1 MDNMNITR
9 PENDE
14 EIVIDLGEL
23 LNYYKSHLI
32 GIIIPTLALALVFGV
47 VTVFL
52 ISKKYTSTARVY
64 LKPEVTEGS
73 ISYSDVNAQAQL
85 VTDYVEMFAGNNI
98 QEQVAYNL
106 NIDIEEVSEAIS
118 VSNKSGTKIINV
130 SATTTNPEL
139 SKQIVDESV
148 SVFKKMARS
157 NLDITN
163 ITIID
168 NAVVPDT
175 PSSPS
180 LKKNLAIGGLIGL
193 FISMAYY
200 TIRYLLDTRIHN
212 LDDAENYLHISMLG
226 AVPYAKEEM
235 LR

>member
-1 MDNMNITR
+1 MNDKNMTKF
-9 PENDE
+9 ENDD

-23 LNYYKSHLI
+23 LNFYKAHI
-32 GIIIPTLALALVFGV
+32 VGIIIPTLTLAFILGF
-47 VTVFL
+47 VTVFF

-64 LKPEVTEGS
+64 LKPEVNEGA

-85 VTDYVEMFAGNNI
+85 VTDYVEMFTGNNI
-98 QEQVAYNL
+98 QAQVAYNL
-106 NIDIEEVSEAIS
+106 NIDIEEVSKAIH

-130 SATTTNPEL
+130 SATTPDPEL
-139 SKQIVDESV
+139 SKEIVDEAV

-163 ITIID
+163 ITVID
-168 NAVVPDT
+168 NAVVSDL

-180 LKKNLAIGGLIGL
+180 LKKNLVIGAAIGLILSLG
-193 FISMAYY
+193 FY

-212 LDDAENYLHISMLG
+212 LDDAEKYLNISMLG
-226 AVPYAKEEM
+226 AIPYAREES
-235 LR
+235 LK